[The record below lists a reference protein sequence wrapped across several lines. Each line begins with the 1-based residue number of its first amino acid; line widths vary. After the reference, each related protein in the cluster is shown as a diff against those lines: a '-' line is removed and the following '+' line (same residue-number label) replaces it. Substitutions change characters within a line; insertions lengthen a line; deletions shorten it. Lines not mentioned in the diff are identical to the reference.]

1 MNELSTIDTIE
12 SVLPDFDDGEAN
24 SQKTRYLSFRIASF
38 SREEARKLAKVTKDQ
53 LKKWRREDEKF
64 LYFDGLGVSDTR
76 KKLCAEYNAIQYSR
90 NFRLIMEK
98 DFNILYK
105 DAQGEQL
112 TKQEEKYL
120 TTIRAYYNPQ
130 SLSMLNQLAGGKN
143 EEEFNYTNFVL
154 KVRREEVTITKG

>member
-12 SVLPDFDDGEAN
+12 SVLPDFEGEETN
-24 SQKTRYLSFRIASF
+24 HQKTKYLSYRIASF

-53 LKKWRREDEKF
+53 LRAWRRDDEKF
-64 LYFDGLGVSDTR
+64 LYFDGLGLSDTR

-98 DFNILYK
+98 DFDVLYK
-105 DAQGEQL
+105 DAQGQTL
-112 TKQEEKYL
+112 TKAEEKYL

-130 SLSMLNQLAGGKN
+130 SLAMLNQLAGGRH
-143 EEEFNYTNFVL
+143 EEKFDYTNLVFKL
-154 KVRREEVTITKG
+154 KREEVTISQG

>member
-24 SQKTRYLSFRIASF
+24 NLKTRYLSFRIASF
-38 SREEARKLAKVTKDQ
+38 SREESRKLAKVTKDQ
-53 LKKWRREDEKF
+53 LRKWRKEDEKF
-64 LYFDGLGVSDTR
+64 LYFDGLGLSDTR

-130 SLSMLNQLAGGKN
+130 SLAMLNQLAGGK
-143 EEEFNYTNFVL
+143 
-154 KVRREEVTITKG
+154 REETFDFTNMVMQIKREQITISQG